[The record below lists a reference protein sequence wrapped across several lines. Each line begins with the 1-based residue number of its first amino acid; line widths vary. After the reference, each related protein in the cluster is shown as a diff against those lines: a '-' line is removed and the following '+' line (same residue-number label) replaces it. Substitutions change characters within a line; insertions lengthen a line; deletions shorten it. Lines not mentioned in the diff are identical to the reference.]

1 MFIPISTYRVQL
13 NKSFTFKHLDA
24 IIDYLEALGITTIYA
39 SPITSADKGSTHGY
53 DVIDPNSIN
62 PEIGTREELESI
74 AIKLKE
80 RNMTWIQDIVPN
92 HMAFSFDNTRLV
104 DVLERGKHSPFYKYF
119 DINWEHPAFPGQV
132 MVPFLGEELNIYLE
146 KKQVSIRFTENG
158 FRLVVEQQEFPL
170 SIQGLKILVAH
181 MNEQH
186 VPLELIQLLE
196 KNLEYALHASL
207 EDWSYNKKQLIETYV
222 RNESNKNILHAFLN
236 ALSKDTA
243 ILLAIL
249 QAQPYLPVCYKI
261 TDSVMNYR
269 RFFTINNLICLR
281 MEDEWVFQEYHS
293 LLFDLYR
300 KNIIQ
305 GFRLDHVDGLY
316 NPHKYIQ
323 RLHQSLG
330 EDCYII
336 VEKILESKEEE
347 LPENWNV
354 RGTTGYE
361 FLSETNRILT
371 NKKGSVHIV
380 DFYKSFTGLNYS
392 FEDICFDKKHSFLYN
407 HMGGELSN
415 LMRLYEKI
423 SFKVDGIE
431 NVDFQKALGVFM
443 SAFPIYRIYPEIFP
457 LPENE
462 LIVVE
467 TAFDRSLDRAPEL
480 DIALTFIKNLFVQSN
495 PQIDDEKLFFIKRL
509 MQYTSP
515 LAAKGVEDTTF
526 YVYNP
531 LISHNEV
538 GDSPEPLSY
547 SLSEFH
553 EKMCIRKDT
562 IPYSL
567 NASSTHDTK
576 RGENARSRINALT
589 YYSKDWIDIVTK
601 WHIANAQFIK
611 NSKGNPAPSLNDAYF
626 IYQSLIG
633 SFPESGIVDQVFI
646 ERTKGFL
653 IKALRE
659 AKVETN
665 YDAPNNVYEDACL
678 RFVELILTVNSS
690 FLHTFIPFLNKLK
703 PVAASISLSEVVLKS
718 TAPGIPD
725 LYQGCEFNDLSYVD
739 PDNRRAVDY
748 DMRRNILNEIISLGN
763 NEEKINTY
771 LYKNKNT
778 EVVKLF
784 VIHKLLLL
792 RKIYPHVFLDGEYIP
807 LENHSNLLAFVRHLD
822 SKWILVLIPLNEF
835 MRTTDNVIPIDL
847 LENLT
852 KIWKNLFT
860 EKIYHTNNNQLIPD
874 FSKLPII
881 VLESNE

>member
-24 IIDYLEALGITTIYA
+24 IIDYLEALGINTIYA
-39 SPITSADKGSTHGY
+39 SPITTADKDSTHGY
-53 DVIDPNSIN
+53 DVTDPNSIN
-62 PEIGTREELESI
+62 PEIGTLEELQSI

-104 DVLERGKHSPFYKYF
+104 DVLERGEYSPFYKYF
-119 DINWEHPAFPGQV
+119 DINWEHAEFPGQV
-132 MVPFLGEELNIYLE
+132 MVPFLGEDLDVYLE
-146 KKQVSIRFTENG
+146 KKQVAIRFTENG
-158 FRLVVEQQEFPL
+158 FRLVVDQQEFPL
-170 SIQGLKILVAH
+170 SVQGLQILVAN

-196 KNLEYALHASL
+196 TSLEYASHASL
-207 EDWSYNKKQLIETYV
+207 EGWSYNKKQLIEAYV
-222 RNESNKNILHAFLN
+222 RNESSKNIINAFLN
-236 ALSKDTA
+236 ALSKDTT
-243 ILLAIL
+243 ILLAVI

-281 MEDEWVFQEYHS
+281 MEDEWVFQEYHT

-305 GFRLDHVDGLY
+305 GFRLDHIDGLY
-316 NPHKYIQ
+316 NPYKYIE

-330 EDCYII
+330 KDCYII
-336 VEKILESKEEE
+336 VEKILESNQEE
-347 LPENWNV
+347 LPKNWNV
-354 RGTTGYE
+354 GGTTGYE
-361 FLSETNRILT
+361 FLSETNRVLT
-371 NKKGSVHIV
+371 NKVGAEHIV
-380 DFYKSFTGLNYS
+380 DFYKSFTGLNHS
-392 FEDICFDKKHSFLYN
+392 FQDLCLYKKQSFLYK

-415 LMRLYEKI
+415 LIRLYQN
-423 SFKVDGIE
+423 STFKVDGIE
-431 NVDFQKALGVFM
+431 DADFQKALGVFM
-443 SAFPIYRIYPEIFP
+443 SAFPIYRIYPETFP

-462 LIVVE
+462 LVFVE
-467 TAFDRSLDRAPEL
+467 NAFDRSLDRAPEL

-495 PQIDDEKLFFIKRL
+495 PQINDEKLFFIKRL

-547 SLSEFH
+547 SPSEFH
-553 EKMCIRKDT
+553 EKMRIRKDT
-562 IPYSL
+562 VPHSL

-576 RGENARSRINALT
+576 RGENARARINALT
-589 YYSKDWIDIVTK
+589 YYSKDWIDIVTN
-601 WHIANAQFIK
+601 WHKANAQFIK
-611 NSKGNPAPSLNDAYF
+611 NSKGNPAPSLNDSYF

-633 SFPESGIVDQVFI
+633 SFPESNKVDDVFI

-665 YDAPNNVYEDACL
+665 YDEPNTIYEEACL
-678 RFVELILTVNSS
+678 SFVESILTVNSS
-690 FLHTFIPFLNKLK
+690 FLHTFIPFFNKLK

-748 DMRRNILNEIISLGN
+748 DKRKALLNEITSLGN
-763 NEEKINTY
+763 NEDAIKSY
-771 LYKNKNT
+771 LDTHRNE
-778 EVVKLF
+778 EVIKLF
-784 VIHKLLLL
+784 VTQKLLVF
-792 RKIYPHVFLDGEYIP
+792 RKIYPEVFLDGEYTP
-807 LENHSNLLAFVRHLD
+807 LENDSNLLVFARHLN
-822 SKWILVLIPLNEF
+822 SKWIMVIIPLDGFIGNANT
-835 MRTTDNVIPIDL
+835 MCPIDL
-847 LENLT
+847 LEKLP
-852 KIWKNLFT
+852 KIWKNIFT
-860 EKIYHTNNNQLIPD
+860 EEIYHTNNKQLIPD
-874 FSKLPII
+874 FSNLPVV
-881 VLESNE
+881 VLESHN